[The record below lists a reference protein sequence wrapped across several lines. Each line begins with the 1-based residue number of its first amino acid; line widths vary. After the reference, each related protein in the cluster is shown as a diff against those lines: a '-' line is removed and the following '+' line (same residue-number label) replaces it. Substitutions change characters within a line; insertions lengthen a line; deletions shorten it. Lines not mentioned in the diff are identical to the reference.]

1 MMYPIYPGE
10 IQKRTCP
17 CIVITD
23 QQALFIEASQ
33 DFTDKNGV
41 KRCAGE
47 QYRIKGPCQFV
58 PGPYETVK
66 RTVNS
71 IILHAGQGIYVKNN
85 DTSEIRLVEGPL
97 PFLMDTFESLYMKSL
112 PEEQAVAVGVS
123 WKQSYEAI
131 KLQLSTGEIIC
142 VVDPSGA
149 ERVYMGPQGL
159 LLGPQDEVK
168 ILKLS
173 GGKPKGST
181 MFDVARVSVGPDF
194 MSDRIICSTKD
205 NMEIEML
212 VTYKWQLLL
221 NQTSAVQLFQTED
234 FVGIACRKLQSKI
247 RECAAEKN
255 FQEFKVDTVRHLQ
268 AGMFSNNVA
277 VPSGDEKVNL
287 DNCLFFE
294 DLNYLVTEVDV
305 KELEPLDKGL
315 KRQFNAELQERMK
328 VLVARMQQE
337 AEVELAKYKQQQEL
351 LLLESRRCALQEA
364 KAEQTKEETLGR
376 SRIDQELGLLLAKAH
391 DEVAEKVKGKDREL
405 GTYEMRR
412 KMEILGAD
420 GAPRY
425 IEYLRTQ
432 AMGGVKQNWIV
443 GTESSMSLPL
453 SG

>member
-1 MMYPIYPGE
+1 
-10 IQKRTCP
+10 
-17 CIVITD
+17 
-23 QQALFIEASQ
+23 
-33 DFTDKNGV
+33 
-41 KRCAGE
+41 
-47 QYRIKGPCQFV
+47 
-58 PGPYETVK
+58 
-66 RTVNS
+66 
-71 IILHAGQGIYVKNN
+71 
-85 DTSEIRLVEGPL
+85 
-97 PFLMDTFESLYMKSL
+97 
-112 PEEQAVAVGVS
+112 
-123 WKQSYEAI
+123 
-131 KLQLSTGEIIC
+131 
-142 VVDPSGA
+142 
-149 ERVYMGPQGL
+149 MGPQGL

-364 KAEQTKEETLGR
+364 QAEQTKEETLGR